1 MTARVAHL
9 AMRCATLVET
19 NKLSFSLVQS
29 VWFAVVA
36 KISQKLFV
44 TFLTPL
50 SVAVYCRPTPRAAD
64 PASGR
69 ANPGSHSHC

>member
-29 VWFAVVA
+29 VWYAVVA

-44 TFLTPL
+44 TFFTPL
-50 SVAVYCRPTPRAAD
+50 SVAVYCRPTSGWRAL
-64 PASGR
+64 
-69 ANPGSHSHC
+69 